1 MPVPLAPRFF
11 LMKPA
16 SFGQNAA
23 SAPRFS
29 LVLKV
34 VTLSAQSVEI
44 ILMRP
49 LLRDQLVNSRRAL
62 FLLETAC
69 LEGGREGEGE
79 REEGREGVRK
89 GGREGG
95 REEGREEGRKGRDKG

>member
-1 MPVPLAPRFF
+1 
-11 LMKPA
+11 MKPA

-69 LEGGREGEGE
+69 LEGGREG
-79 REEGREGVRK
+79 
-89 GGREGG
+89 G
-95 REEGREEGRKGRDKG
+95 REEGRERGRKGGRKGRDKG

>member
-1 MPVPLAPRFF
+1 
-11 LMKPA
+11 MKPA
-16 SFGQNAA
+16 SFGQDET
-23 SAPRFS
+23 SVCCFL

-44 ILMRP
+44 VLVRP

-69 LEGGREGEGE
+69 LEGKE
-79 REEGREGVRK
+79 RK
-89 GGREGG
+89 GQRMKLLYNTTNHGLT
-95 REEGREEGRKGRDKG
+95 

>member
-1 MPVPLAPRFF
+1 
-11 LMKPA
+11 MKPA
-16 SFGQNAA
+16 NFGQDET
-23 SAPRFS
+23 SACCFL

-44 ILMRP
+44 VLVRP

-69 LEGGREGEGE
+69 LEGGKEGTKDEATI
-79 REEGREGVRK
+79 
-89 GGREGG
+89 
-95 REEGREEGRKGRDKG
+95 

>member
-1 MPVPLAPRFF
+1 
-11 LMKPA
+11 MKLA
-16 SFGQNAA
+16 SFGQDAA
-23 SAPRFS
+23 RVQRFS

-44 ILMRP
+44 VLVRP

-69 LEGGREGEGE
+69 LEGGREG
-79 REEGREGVRK
+79 
-89 GGREGG
+89 
-95 REEGREEGRKGRDKG
+95 RDKGLSYYRTLLIMDLHEGLPGASSPPTLAG

>member
-1 MPVPLAPRFF
+1 
-11 LMKPA
+11 MKLA
-16 SFGQNAA
+16 SFGQDAA

-34 VTLSAQSVEI
+34 VTLSTQSVEI
-44 ILMRP
+44 VLMRP

-69 LEGGREGEGE
+69 LEGGREEGTKDE
-79 REEGREGVRK
+79 ATTNTTNDGLT
-89 GGREGG
+89 
-95 REEGREEGRKGRDKG
+95 